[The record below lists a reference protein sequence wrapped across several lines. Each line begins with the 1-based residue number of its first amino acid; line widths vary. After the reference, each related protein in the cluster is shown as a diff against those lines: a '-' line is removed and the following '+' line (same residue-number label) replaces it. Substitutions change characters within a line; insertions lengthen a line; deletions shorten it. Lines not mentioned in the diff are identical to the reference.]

1 MSSTTKSYFER
12 KMRDLN
18 NKLNNEEDRKKQ
30 ERAAWIYC

>member
-1 MSSTTKSYFER
+1 MSSTTKSYFEC

-30 ERAAWIYC
+30 ERTAWIYC